1 MRRKMKKQR
10 KLYEIIVIFLIFL
23 MGTFFH
29 ACFNDSE
36 DGSGGAG
43 SKIYGTLT
51 YNGETDSAFYIILDD
66 DTDESNGYIKREI
79 INPTGSVS
87 SVSYEID
94 TSDVPAGTHCQC
106 FL

>member
-1 MRRKMKKQR
+1 VQVFEITVKLRMRRKMKKQR
-10 KLYEIIVIFLIFL
+10 ILYEIIVIFLIFL

-36 DGSGGAG
+36 DGSGGEG

-66 DTDESNGYIKREI
+66 NTASIFDIVLPVFRRIYSGDLFKSAVE
-79 INPTGSVS
+79 
-87 SVSYEID
+87 
-94 TSDVPAGTHCQC
+94 C
-106 FL
+106 